1 MIICMYIYIYYIIM
15 YIVLHILYVV
25 LYIYIYSITLACDQ
39 GRKSERLE
47 ARRNII

>member
-1 MIICMYIYIYYIIM
+1 M

-25 LYIYIYSITLACDQ
+25 LYIYSITLVCDQ

-47 ARRNII
+47 ARRNIIQ